1 MPCLDL
7 FEIKSIVLFGQSY
20 NYAFSCI
27 LTGNEIVTDCVI
39 CYMHFMTAQQIVYGR
54 IDQHHIVP
62 IILELYGSFTISNYF
77 LNVVFVTDCTRVK
90 TKHMK
95 AIPCY
100 ILVVLCL
107 QVFFLCYSL
116 IPLFHMHRI
125 HMVVAKIQILKT
137 KFTAWH
143 SS

>member
-1 MPCLDL
+1 M
-7 FEIKSIVLFGQSY
+7 
-20 NYAFSCI
+20 
-27 LTGNEIVTDCVI
+27 TDCVI

-90 TKHMK
+90 TTHMK

-125 HMVVAKIQILKT
+125 HMVVAKPGSERQNSLRGVCHRWKHCWWYFGQSPKT
-137 KFTAWH
+137 DEKSA
-143 SS
+143 SQNKLQK